1 MVSRLKNL
9 ALKYSLFLIF
19 LYFLTPTHLSA
30 FTANTVRFEQ
40 WPHGV
45 FRIYMNYTVPE
56 LQEFREAFVEF
67 YKREEAEAFYWD
79 VVRGADVYL
88 NNPGK
93 REFKNQIPTPQP
105 W

>member
-1 MVSRLKNL
+1 
-9 ALKYSLFLIF
+9 
-19 LYFLTPTHLSA
+19 
-30 FTANTVRFEQ
+30 
-40 WPHGV
+40 
-45 FRIYMNYTVPE
+45 MNYTVPE

-88 NNPGK
+88 NNPEK
-93 REFKNQIPTPQP
+93 REFKNQIPTSQP